1 MTSMWED
8 RRLLPR
14 LLATILVAWLS
25 LAAVAQQRQDGA
37 EQLGMALEYFQGGK
51 YHESLLIFQRLDKKY
66 KLNPRFRAYI
76 GLCYYY
82 EWNYKKSVEYFDKV
96 LPLLGGLAPHELSVY
111 YYSAGESYFQMQQ
124 YAKALPYYEKDLTVC
139 YNQEKGDVCYRI
151 GLCHMFAGE
160 WQKAYDSYSAAETYY
175 TEYRDT
181 KPLEARL
188 AQIENMKN
196 GCMNGIS
203 KNIDKERSRM
213 LNGSDTT
220 IKEDDAA
227 GKGFSPWE
235 SITLSPFILEDNHD
249 TQEKQN

>member
-1 MTSMWED
+1 MHVT
-8 RRLLPR
+8 RAKRF
-14 LLATILVAWLS
+14 IILS
-25 LAAVAQQRQDGA
+25 LLTAVLSVACPFAALAQQSEGSER
-37 EQLGMALEYFQGGK
+37 LGMALEYFQTGK
-51 YHESLLIFQRLDKKY
+51 YHEALIIFQKLDKQY

-82 EWNYKKSVEYFDKV
+82 EWDYKTAVKYFDKV

-111 YYSAGESYFQMQQ
+111 YYAAGESYFQMQQ

-220 IKEDDAA
+220 VRDDDAD
-227 GKGFSPWE
+227 GKDFSPWE
-235 SITLSPFILEDNHD
+235 SITLSPFTLEDNHD
-249 TQEKQN
+249 TQEKQK

>member
-1 MTSMWED
+1 MHVT
-8 RRLLPR
+8 RAKRF
-14 LLATILVAWLS
+14 IILS
-25 LAAVAQQRQDGA
+25 LLTAVLSVACPFAALAQQSEGSER
-37 EQLGMALEYFQGGK
+37 LGMALEYFQTGK
-51 YHESLLIFQRLDKKY
+51 YHEALIIFQKLDKQY

-82 EWNYKKSVEYFDKV
+82 EWDYKTAVEYFDKV

-111 YYSAGESYFQMQQ
+111 YYAAGESYFQMQQ

-220 IKEDDAA
+220 IKEDDADS
-227 GKGFSPWE
+227 KGFSPWE

-249 TQEKQN
+249 AQEKQK

>member
-1 MTSMWED
+1 MHVT
-8 RRLLPR
+8 RAKRF
-14 LLATILVAWLS
+14 IILS
-25 LAAVAQQRQDGA
+25 LLTAVLSVACPFAALAQQSEGSER
-37 EQLGMALEYFQGGK
+37 LGMALEYFQTGK
-51 YHESLLIFQRLDKKY
+51 YHEALIIFQKLDKQY

-82 EWNYKKSVEYFDKV
+82 EWDYKTAVKYFEKV

-111 YYSAGESYFQMQQ
+111 YYAAGESYFQMQQ

-220 IKEDDAA
+220 VRDDDAD
-227 GKGFSPWE
+227 GKDFSPWE
-235 SITLSPFILEDNHD
+235 SITLSPFTLEDNHD
-249 TQEKQN
+249 TQEKQK

>member
-1 MTSMWED
+1 MHVT
-8 RRLLPR
+8 RAKRF
-14 LLATILVAWLS
+14 IILS
-25 LAAVAQQRQDGA
+25 LLTAVLSVACPFAALAQQSEGSER
-37 EQLGMALEYFQGGK
+37 LGMALEYFQTGK
-51 YHESLLIFQRLDKKY
+51 YHEALIIFQKLDKQY

-82 EWNYKKSVEYFDKV
+82 EWDYKTAVEYFDKV
-96 LPLLGGLAPHELSVY
+96 LPLLGGLTPHELSVY
-111 YYSAGESYFQMQQ
+111 YYAAGESYFQMQQ

-188 AQIENMKN
+188 AQIKNMKN

-220 IKEDDAA
+220 VRDDDAD
-227 GKGFSPWE
+227 GKDFSPWE
-235 SITLSPFILEDNHD
+235 SITLSPFTLEDNHD
-249 TQEKQN
+249 TQEKQK

>member
-1 MTSMWED
+1 MHVT
-8 RRLLPR
+8 RAKRF
-14 LLATILVAWLS
+14 IILS
-25 LAAVAQQRQDGA
+25 LLTAVLSVACPFAALAQQSEGSER
-37 EQLGMALEYFQGGK
+37 LGMALEYFQTGK
-51 YHESLLIFQRLDKKY
+51 YHEALIIFQKLDKQY

-82 EWNYKKSVEYFDKV
+82 EWDYKTAVKYFDKV

-111 YYSAGESYFQMQQ
+111 YYAAGESYFQMQQ

-188 AQIENMKN
+188 TQIENMKN

-220 IKEDDAA
+220 VRDDDAD
-227 GKGFSPWE
+227 GKDFSPWE
-235 SITLSPFILEDNHD
+235 SITLSPFTLEDNHD
-249 TQEKQN
+249 TQEKQK

>member
-1 MTSMWED
+1 MHVT
-8 RRLLPR
+8 RAKRF
-14 LLATILVAWLS
+14 IILS
-25 LAAVAQQRQDGA
+25 LLTAVLSVACPFAALAQQSEGSER
-37 EQLGMALEYFQGGK
+37 LGMALEYFQTGK
-51 YHESLLIFQRLDKKY
+51 YHEALIIFQKLDKQY

-82 EWNYKKSVEYFDKV
+82 EWDYKTAVKYFDKV

-111 YYSAGESYFQMQQ
+111 YYAAGESYFQMQQ

-188 AQIENMKN
+188 VQIENMKN

-220 IKEDDAA
+220 VRDDDAD
-227 GKGFSPWE
+227 GKDFSPWE
-235 SITLSPFILEDNHD
+235 SITLSPFTLEDNHD
-249 TQEKQN
+249 TQEKQK

>member
-1 MTSMWED
+1 MHVT
-8 RRLLPR
+8 RAKRF
-14 LLATILVAWLS
+14 IILS
-25 LAAVAQQRQDGA
+25 LLTAVLSVACPFAALAQQSEGSER
-37 EQLGMALEYFQGGK
+37 LGMALEYFQTGK
-51 YHESLLIFQRLDKKY
+51 YHEALIIFQKLDKQY

-82 EWNYKKSVEYFDKV
+82 EWDYKAAVKYFEKV

-111 YYSAGESYFQMQQ
+111 YYAAGESYFQMQQ

-220 IKEDDAA
+220 VRDDDAD
-227 GKGFSPWE
+227 GKDFSPWE
-235 SITLSPFILEDNHD
+235 SITLSPFTLEDNHD
-249 TQEKQN
+249 TQEKQK

>member
-1 MTSMWED
+1 MHVT
-8 RRLLPR
+8 RAKRF
-14 LLATILVAWLS
+14 IILS
-25 LAAVAQQRQDGA
+25 LLTAVLSVACPFAALAQQSEGSER
-37 EQLGMALEYFQGGK
+37 LGMALEYFQTGK
-51 YHESLLIFQRLDKKY
+51 YHEALIIFQKLDKQY

-82 EWNYKKSVEYFDKV
+82 EWDYKTAVEYFDKV

-111 YYSAGESYFQMQQ
+111 YYAAGESYFLMQQ

-175 TEYRDT
+175 AEYRDT

-220 IKEDDAA
+220 IKDNDAD

-249 TQEKQN
+249 AQEKQK

>member
-1 MTSMWED
+1 MHVT
-8 RRLLPR
+8 RAKRF
-14 LLATILVAWLS
+14 IILS
-25 LAAVAQQRQDGA
+25 LLTAVLSVACPFAALAQQSEGSER
-37 EQLGMALEYFQGGK
+37 LGMALEYFQTGK
-51 YHESLLIFQRLDKKY
+51 YHEALIIFQKLDKQY

-82 EWNYKKSVEYFDKV
+82 EWDYKTAVEYFDKV

-111 YYSAGESYFQMQQ
+111 YYAAGESYFQMQQ

-220 IKEDDAA
+220 VRDDDAD
-227 GKGFSPWE
+227 GKDFSPWE
-235 SITLSPFILEDNHD
+235 SITLSPFTLEDNHD
-249 TQEKQN
+249 TQEKQK

>member
-1 MTSMWED
+1 MHVT
-8 RRLLPR
+8 RAKRF
-14 LLATILVAWLS
+14 IILS
-25 LAAVAQQRQDGA
+25 LLTAVLSVACPFAALAQQSEGSER
-37 EQLGMALEYFQGGK
+37 LGMALEYFQTGK
-51 YHESLLIFQRLDKKY
+51 YHEALIIFQKLDKQY

-82 EWNYKKSVEYFDKV
+82 EWDYKTAVKYFEKV

-111 YYSAGESYFQMQQ
+111 YYAAGESYFQMQQ

-188 AQIENMKN
+188 AQIGNMKN
-196 GCMNGIS
+196 GCMNSIS

-220 IKEDDAA
+220 VRDDDAD
-227 GKGFSPWE
+227 GKDFSPWE
-235 SITLSPFILEDNHD
+235 SITLSPFTLEDNHD
-249 TQEKQN
+249 TQEKQK

>member
-1 MTSMWED
+1 MHVT
-8 RRLLPR
+8 RAKRF
-14 LLATILVAWLS
+14 IILS
-25 LAAVAQQRQDGA
+25 LLTAVLSVACPFAALAQQSEGSER
-37 EQLGMALEYFQGGK
+37 LGMALEYFQTGK
-51 YHESLLIFQRLDKKY
+51 YHEALIIFQKLDKQY

-82 EWNYKKSVEYFDKV
+82 EWDYKTAVKYFEKV

-111 YYSAGESYFQMQQ
+111 YYAAGESYFQMQQ
-124 YAKALPYYEKDLTVC
+124 YAKALPYFEKDLTVC

-220 IKEDDAA
+220 IKDNDADS
-227 GKGFSPWE
+227 KGFSPWE

-249 TQEKQN
+249 AQEKQK

>member
-1 MTSMWED
+1 MHVT
-8 RRLLPR
+8 RAKRF
-14 LLATILVAWLS
+14 IILS
-25 LAAVAQQRQDGA
+25 LLTAVLSVACPFAALAQQSEGSER
-37 EQLGMALEYFQGGK
+37 LGMALEYFQTGK
-51 YHESLLIFQRLDKKY
+51 YHEALIIFQKLDKQY

-82 EWNYKKSVEYFDKV
+82 EWNYKKSVEYFEKV

-111 YYSAGESYFQMQQ
+111 YYAAGESYFQMQQ

-220 IKEDDAA
+220 VRDDDAD
-227 GKGFSPWE
+227 GKDFSPWE
-235 SITLSPFILEDNHD
+235 SITLSPFTLEDNHD
-249 TQEKQN
+249 TQEKQK

>member
-1 MTSMWED
+1 MHVT
-8 RRLLPR
+8 RAKRF
-14 LLATILVAWLS
+14 IILS
-25 LAAVAQQRQDGA
+25 LLTAVLSVACPFAALAQQSEGSER
-37 EQLGMALEYFQGGK
+37 LGMALEYFQTGK
-51 YHESLLIFQRLDKKY
+51 YHEALIIFQKLDKQY

-82 EWNYKKSVEYFDKV
+82 EWDYKTAVKYFEKV

-111 YYSAGESYFQMQQ
+111 YYAAGESYFQMQQ

-160 WQKAYDSYSAAETYY
+160 WQNAYDSYSAAETYY

-220 IKEDDAA
+220 VRDDDAD
-227 GKGFSPWE
+227 GKDFSPWE
-235 SITLSPFILEDNHD
+235 SITLSPFTLEDNHD
-249 TQEKQN
+249 TQEKQK

>member
-1 MTSMWED
+1 MHVT
-8 RRLLPR
+8 RAKRF
-14 LLATILVAWLS
+14 IILS
-25 LAAVAQQRQDGA
+25 LLTAVLSVACPFAALAQQSEGSER
-37 EQLGMALEYFQGGK
+37 LGMALEYFQTGK

-111 YYSAGESYFQMQQ
+111 YYAAGESYFQMQQ

-220 IKEDDAA
+220 VRDDDAD
-227 GKGFSPWE
+227 GKDFSPWE
-235 SITLSPFILEDNHD
+235 SITLSPFTLEDNHD
-249 TQEKQN
+249 TQEKQK

>member
-1 MTSMWED
+1 MHVT
-8 RRLLPR
+8 RAKRF
-14 LLATILVAWLS
+14 IILS
-25 LAAVAQQRQDGA
+25 LLTAVLSVACPFAALAQQSEGSER
-37 EQLGMALEYFQGGK
+37 LGMALEYFQGGK
-51 YHESLLIFQRLDKKY
+51 YHESLLIFQCLDKKY

-111 YYSAGESYFQMQQ
+111 YYATAESYFLMNN
-124 YAKALPYYEKDLTVC
+124 YEKALPYYERDLSVC
-139 YNQEKGDVCYRI
+139 YNRDKGDIYYRI
-151 GLCHMFAGE
+151 GLIYMFNKE
-160 WQKAYDSYSAAETYY
+160 WHKAYDSYSNAEKYY

-220 IKEDDAA
+220 VRDDDAD
-227 GKGFSPWE
+227 GKDFSPWE
-235 SITLSPFILEDNHD
+235 SITLSPFTLEDNHD
-249 TQEKQN
+249 TQEKQK

>member
-1 MTSMWED
+1 
-8 RRLLPR
+8 
-14 LLATILVAWLS
+14 
-25 LAAVAQQRQDGA
+25 
-37 EQLGMALEYFQGGK
+37 
-51 YHESLLIFQRLDKKY
+51 
-66 KLNPRFRAYI
+66 
-76 GLCYYY
+76 
-82 EWNYKKSVEYFDKV
+82 
-96 LPLLGGLAPHELSVY
+96 
-111 YYSAGESYFQMQQ
+111 MQQ
-124 YAKALPYYEKDLTVC
+124 YGKALPYYEKDLTVC

-220 IKEDDAA
+220 IKDDDADS
-227 GKGFSPWE
+227 KGFSPWE

-249 TQEKQN
+249 TQEKQK